1 MTKFYAILVAAFVAL
16 AFVILTAPPTKSKM
30 LHHGGDRWPL
40 ATHSRIT

>member
-1 MTKFYAILVAAFVAL
+1 MTSYCAILLAVAIAFAFAL
-16 AFVILTAPPTKSKM
+16 ATEPTKSKP